1 MSLTELHRDLRALF
15 HAGVAAV
22 DPRSA
27 VLRAL
32 REVGTPAAPVHVLA
46 LGKAAPAMARGA
58 VEHLASLGMKPAG
71 GIVVAAARPG
81 AERTV
86 LPVVVGDHP
95 VPGAGSARA
104 ADALG
109 RAAGALRGGDEC
121 WVLVSG
127 GASSLAA
134 GPAEGLPAGVLPPLF
149 DALLRSGAP
158 IGTVNAI
165 RKRFLRWGA
174 GRLAAALRPARV
186 RVLAISDVPGDRP
199 ADIGSGPCSPDPLR
213 AADVRALIAGAGFAA
228 ALPAELARY
237 LDACVRAV
245 PPVET
250 PKPGDPAFDAVS
262 FSIVA
267 SNALACDGVVAHA
280 RSLGWTPVRGDAL
293 AGDAR
298 AAGERIAG
306 ALLAPAPSRLV
317 CLVHGG
323 ETTVPLDATT
333 GRGGRCQ
340 ELALSAAR
348 VLRGHP
354 GVALLAAG
362 TDGRDGPTDAAGAV
376 VDGTTWVGS
385 VREGAEPERA
395 LTRHDSYSA
404 LDAAGSLLR
413 TGPTG
418 TNVMDLVIGLR
429 QADADV
435 RGAEEARDGSP
446 RRAGP

>member
-1 MSLTELHRDLRALF
+1 MSLTALHRDLRALF
-15 HAGVAAV
+15 DAGIAAV

-32 REVGTPAAPVHVLA
+32 RDAGTPATPVHVLA

-58 VEHLASLGMKPAG
+58 VEHLASLGMRPAG
-71 GIVVAAARPG
+71 GVVVAAAGPA
-81 AERTV
+81 AEATI
-86 LPVVVGDHP
+86 LPIVVGDHP
-95 VPGAGSARA
+95 VPGDGSARA

-109 RAAGALRGGDEC
+109 RAARAVGGGDEC

-134 GPAEGLPAGVLPPLF
+134 GPADGLPAGVLPALF
-149 DALLRSGAP
+149 EALLRSGAP

-199 ADIGSGPCSPDPLR
+199 DEIGSGPCSPDPLR
-213 AADVRALIAGAGFAA
+213 AAEVRALIAGAGLAA
-228 ALPAELARY
+228 TLPRELARY
-237 LDACVRAV
+237 LDACIHGV

-267 SNALACDGVVAHA
+267 NNAIACDGVMAHA
-280 RSLGWTPVRGDAL
+280 RSMGWTPVRGEAL
-293 AGDAR
+293 SGDAR
-298 AAGERIAG
+298 GAGERIAG
-306 ALLAPAPSRLV
+306 ALLAPGPSRLV

-323 ETTVPLDATT
+323 ETTVPLGTAA

-340 ELALSAAR
+340 ELALAAAR
-348 VLRGHP
+348 VLHGHR

-362 TDGRDGPTDAAGAV
+362 TDGRDGPTDAAGAI
-376 VDGTTWVGS
+376 VDDTTWGRSVGK
-385 VREGAEPERA
+385 GAEPEHA
-395 LTRHDSYSA
+395 LARHDSYPA
-404 LDAAGSLLR
+404 LDAAGALLR

-429 QADADV
+429 EADADL
-435 RGAEEARDGSP
+435 RGAAEAPDESP
-446 RRAGP
+446 RR